1 MSKRNRKRKGKT
13 NEEVLKSVFG
23 KNYVSPYSETA
34 PKKSDFN
41 SKWDPSSI
49 QRAPTTTSSA
59 RKKISVLPV
68 SFTNDVNC
76 STPAS
81 NELKNKPNITTHLP
95 INVQQVSSL
104 ENPVSVKQQKLP
116 SDVPMSTDTPCK
128 EIKKLLHIVQQFSPC
143 DKLQIDFLNEQFVI
157 NKNGMYHLFNFK
169 GEKIL
174 SYTFNGKYIN
184 SK

>member
-23 KNYVSPYSETA
+23 KNYVSPYSETT

-49 QRAPTTTSSA
+49 QRAPTTTTTSST

-68 SFTNDVNC
+68 SFTN
-76 STPAS
+76 
-81 NELKNKPNITTHLP
+81 ELTKKPNITTHLP
-95 INVQQVSSL
+95 INVQQVSSP

-143 DKLQIDFLNEQFVI
+143 DKLQIDFLNKQFVI

-174 SYTFNGKYIN
+174 SYTFDGKYIN